1 MTECRQPFSREKRS
15 KSYRESVTTFCN
27 PAGIQHAYSM
37 YAQCR
42 PPKNPLNI
50 PILDSQTGGGSL
62 WLWECGSGGEEG
74 GAVKDSHGTLGVQAK
89 QPTLWE
95 LGTTKLQ
102 LSNQLCA
109 RQALQ
114 SCSYFISCTEIKP
127 HENSVSLIWTDPN
140 NNTKYMF
147 NSRQILAILKYIQ
160 DRTLSTNGSGPGL

>member
-15 KSYRESVTTFCN
+15 KSYKESVTTFCN
-27 PAGIQHAYSM
+27 PAGIQHAYNM

-89 QPTLWE
+89 QPTLRVGHNKVAVE
-95 LGTTKLQ
+95 QPASCETGTTKLQ
-102 LSNQLCA
+102 LL
-109 RQALQ
+109 
-114 SCSYFISCTEIKP
+114 YFLYR
-127 HENSVSLIWTDPN
+127 N
-140 NNTKYMF
+140 
-147 NSRQILAILKYIQ
+147 
-160 DRTLSTNGSGPGL
+160 